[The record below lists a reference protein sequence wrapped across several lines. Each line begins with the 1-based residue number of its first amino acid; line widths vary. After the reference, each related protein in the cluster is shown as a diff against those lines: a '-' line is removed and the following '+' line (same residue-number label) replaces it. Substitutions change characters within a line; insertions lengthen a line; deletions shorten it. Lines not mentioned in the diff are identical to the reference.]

1 MTAVYIISAV
11 LLFFIALSFVR
22 AGAVIRYNGDLAV
35 TVTVL
40 GIPFRIIPGKE
51 KKIRPSDWSVRKIA
65 ARRRKSEKAARRK
78 AAKAAK
84 KAEKAKKDKKD
95 KEAEKK
101 KEKPDILRIV
111 KTALSALSVAVRRFS
126 KHLRV
131 RVARLHIAVATGDA
145 ASTAILYGAI
155 SQAAFGIAALLDST
169 GTLRGAAKADVDIH
183 ADYLSEKTS
192 ADVEIGFSL
201 LVWQMFDLI
210 LRTGFTAL
218 RTYVSEG
225 KKRDGSK
232 KRNSNNKS
240 SDKTAAGTR
249 PA

>member
-11 LLFFIALSFVR
+11 LLFLIALSFVR
-22 AGAVIRYNGDLAV
+22 AGAVIKYDGDLAV
-35 TVTVL
+35 TVTVC

-51 KKIRPSDWSVRKIA
+51 KKIRPSDWSVKKIA

-84 KAEKAKKDKKD
+84 AAEKAKKDRQ
-95 KEAEKK
+95 AEKK

-111 KTALSALSVAVRRFS
+111 KTAFSALSVAARRFS

-155 SQAAFGIAALLDST
+155 SQAAFGIAALLDSA
-169 GTLRGAAKADVDIH
+169 GNLRGAAQADVDIH

-192 ADVEIGFSL
+192 ADVEVGFSL

-218 RTYVSEG
+218 KTYFAEG
-225 KKRDGSK
+225 KKSGGSK
-232 KRNSNNKS
+232 NK
-240 SDKTAAGTR
+240 KQ
-249 PA
+249 